1 MVLEINMVV
10 TFRVCVWRV
19 LIERKPEGIFFN
31 GGIVLLYFFFYCIFD
46 AEWNYIGV
54 YTVKIH

>member
-1 MVLEINMVV
+1 MVV

>member
-31 GGIVLLYFFFYCIFD
+31 GGIVLLYFFSIVFLMQNGI
-46 AEWNYIGV
+46 
-54 YTVKIH
+54 T